1 MPEVYDRFSGDASIY
16 TMIKNT
22 GDWICDLEPNHIT
35 LLNMGVTVA
44 IGYLLLRNRNQY
56 LLYGLVVLRSV
67 LDILDGG
74 VARKCDKQSDMG
86 KYLDNIGDLL
96 FVLVLCYVVM
106 TRVKAPYRYIRYAG
120 YPLIAF
126 AIYVTY
132 RNCVDNYELNE
143 SLGILRYVQDNT
155 VFLSII
161 VMYGVLQ
168 VTD

>member
-35 LLNMGVTVA
+35 ILNMGVTVA
-44 IGYLLLRNRNQY
+44 IGYLLLRNRKPY

-86 KYLDNIGDLL
+86 KYLDNMGT
-96 FVLVLCYVVM
+96 FCLCWFSVM
-106 TRVKAPYRYIRYAG
+106 W
-120 YPLIAF
+120 
-126 AIYVTY
+126 
-132 RNCVDNYELNE
+132 
-143 SLGILRYVQDNT
+143 
-155 VFLSII
+155 
-161 VMYGVLQ
+161 
-168 VTD
+168 